1 MTEDGNQPKTAT
13 SNRDV
18 SKSGKRRSSSIID
31 VRAVET
37 PVELAAQTDVAA
49 NVPPAN
55 ELDSAIDAL
64 SADAATLKQTP
75 EHETPPAAQEPEPQ
89 DPVIA
94 AAVEPKADP
103 TPVPAPPKKASWF
116 VLLVFIAGV
125 VLGVGGSF
133 GLQTL
138 QSQGTLP
145 GGAGADIAAL
155 KADIATLTT
164 RLAKAETKAAT
175 PAATDSV
182 TALEKRVAAVETSL
196 KSSSDTAQAAKTDA
210 AKALELASRAP
221 APVASVNPATPVA
234 PAAVAAPPVDL
245 APLNER
251 IAKIDKRVETVEK
264 RVEPLEKRFEPIET
278 RFAPLEAALAPK
290 TDRRAPQDRE
300 NQPSPASQAAA
311 VALIAQTLTSKVD
324 GGAPFAA
331 ELAALTNL
339 GVEPAKLAALQPLA
353 AKGVLSNRALSDG
366 FTPLV
371 GPILA
376 GESPNKE
383 GTLTDKALRALG
395 GLVRVRKTGELGDG
409 SSLASLVTNIETA
422 LSRGDVDAALANW
435 TKLPGPARAISDTWA
450 NGLKARGLASSAAKS
465 IATDAVA
472 TLGKPKS

>member
-1 MTEDGNQPKTAT
+1 MTEDGNQPKTET

-37 PVELAAQTDVAA
+37 PVEPAAQTDVAA

-55 ELDSAIDAL
+55 EPDSAIDAL
-64 SADAATLKQTP
+64 SADAATLNQTP

-103 TPVPAPPKKASWF
+103 TPVPAPPKKASWP
-116 VLLVFIAGV
+116 VPLALIAGA

-210 AKALELASRAP
+210 AKALELASRTP

-234 PAAVAAPPVDL
+234 QAAVATPPVDL

-251 IAKIDKRVETVEK
+251 IAKIDK
-264 RVEPLEKRFEPIET
+264 
-278 RFAPLEAALAPK
+278 
-290 TDRRAPQDRE
+290 DR
-300 NQPSPASQAAA
+300 
-311 VALIAQTLTSKVD
+311 
-324 GGAPFAA
+324 
-331 ELAALTNL
+331 
-339 GVEPAKLAALQPLA
+339 
-353 AKGVLSNRALSDG
+353 
-366 FTPLV
+366 
-371 GPILA
+371 
-376 GESPNKE
+376 
-383 GTLTDKALRALG
+383 
-395 GLVRVRKTGELGDG
+395 
-409 SSLASLVTNIETA
+409 
-422 LSRGDVDAALANW
+422 
-435 TKLPGPARAISDTWA
+435 
-450 NGLKARGLASSAAKS
+450 KS
-465 IATDAVA
+465 VV
-472 TLGKPKS
+472 